1 MLVTFKHRYSLPGIS
16 FLNVKFS
23 PVGGEHPKYIKSKL
37 GHSSINVTMDIY
49 GHLRIRLERLTPLI
63 LLEAAPGFEPGYNGF
78 ADRRLKELYTA
89 DPAFL
94 FLTGIPQLDQLIP
107 QTRHRHRH

>member
-1 MLVTFKHRYSLPGIS
+1 MLVTFKHRYSLPGTS

-49 GHLRIRLERLTPLI
+49 GHLMDTINQKAASRLGKTIYEI
-63 LLEAAPGFEPGYNGF
+63 LGG
-78 ADRRLKELYTA
+78 
-89 DPAFL
+89 
-94 FLTGIPQLDQLIP
+94 
-107 QTRHRHRH
+107 